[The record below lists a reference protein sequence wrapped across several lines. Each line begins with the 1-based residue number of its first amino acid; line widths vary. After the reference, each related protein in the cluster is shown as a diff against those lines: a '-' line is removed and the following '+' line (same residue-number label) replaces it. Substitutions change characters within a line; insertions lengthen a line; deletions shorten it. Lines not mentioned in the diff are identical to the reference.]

1 MNQRFAA
8 WKPVDPPGRAEGNGT
23 IMATNFGQG
32 LWRLADPKI
41 SLASM
46 ASLFLGACASAA
58 KGPLH
63 WGWLGLTV
71 LGIFCIEVAKNASG
85 EIFDFDSG
93 TDPAVAPEHRTP
105 FSGGKRVLVDELL
118 TRRQTIGIAAVAYLL
133 GIGIGLVIVVY
144 REPLVLQ
151 LGMIGVGAAYF
162 YNGYP
167 LKLAYRGMGELT
179 VAFCY
184 GPLICSGTYLV
195 QHGTVTPQVVALSLP
210 LGLLIAA
217 FLWIN
222 EFPDVHAD
230 RQANKKNW
238 VVRLG
243 PRQASRVF
251 VIILATAG
259 ILLAE
264 LPLMMGYPK
273 SVWFAGIAIPPAVQ
287 AARRLWVDYDHPQK
301 LIPAQASTL
310 LAFVLF
316 ALGGGIGLVIA
327 N

>member
-1 MNQRFAA
+1 M
-8 WKPVDPPGRAEGNGT
+8 V
-23 IMATNFGQG
+23 TNFGIG

-46 ASLFLGACASAA
+46 AALFLGTCAAA
-58 KGPLH
+58 AEGPLH
-63 WGWLGLTV
+63 WDWLALTV

-93 TDPAVAPEHRTP
+93 ADTGVIAEHRTP
-105 FSGGKRVLVDELL
+105 FSGGKRVLVEGLL
-118 TRRQTIGIAAVAYLL
+118 SRQQTIGIAAVTYLL
-133 GIGIGLVIVVY
+133 GIAIGMIIVFY
-144 REPLVLQ
+144 REPMVLW
-151 LGMIGVGAAYF
+151 LGLIGVGAAYF
-162 YNGYP
+162 YNGTP
-167 LKLAYRGMGELT
+167 LKLAYRGLGELT

-195 QHGTVTPQVVALSLP
+195 QQGTITLPVIVLSLP
-210 LGLLIAA
+210 LGLLIGA

-230 RQANKKNW
+230 RKADKKTL
-238 VVRLG
+238 VVRIG
-243 PRQASRVF
+243 PRKASRVF
-251 VIILATAG
+251 AVILVTAG

-264 LPLMMGYPK
+264 LPWMGFPK
-273 SVWFAGIAIPPAVQ
+273 SIWLAGIAIPPAFM
-287 AARRLWVDYDHPQK
+287 AARRLWVDYDHAPR
-301 LIPAQASTL
+301 LVPAQVNTL

-316 ALGGGIGLVIA
+316 AVGGGAGLLIA

>member
-1 MNQRFAA
+1 
-8 WKPVDPPGRAEGNGT
+8 
-23 IMATNFGQG
+23 MATNFRMG

-46 ASLFLGACASAA
+46 ASLFLGACAAA
-58 KGPLH
+58 AEGPLH
-63 WGWLGLTV
+63 WDWLALTV
-71 LGIFCIEVAKNASG
+71 FGIFCIEVAKNASG

-93 TDPAVAPEHRTP
+93 TDPGVAPEHRTP
-105 FSGGKRVLVDELL
+105 FSGGKRVLVEGLL
-118 TRRQTIGIAAVAYLL
+118 SRQQTIGIAAVTYLM
-133 GIGIGLVIVVY
+133 GIAAGMIIVFY
-144 REPLVLQ
+144 REPMVLE
-151 LGMIGVGAAYF
+151 LGLIGVGAAYF

-167 LKLAYRGMGELT
+167 LKLAYRGLGELT

-195 QHGTVTPQVVALSLP
+195 QQGTITLPVIALSLP
-210 LGLLIAA
+210 LGLLIGA

-230 RQANKKNW
+230 QQADKKTL
-238 VVRLG
+238 VVRIG
-243 PRQASRVF
+243 PRKASRVF
-251 VIILATAG
+251 AVILVTAG

-264 LPLMMGYPK
+264 LPWMGFPK
-273 SVWFAGIAIPPAVQ
+273 SIWLAGIAIPPAFM
-287 AARRLWVDYDHPQK
+287 AARRLWVDYDHAQR
-301 LIPAQASTL
+301 LVPAQANTL

-316 ALGGGIGLVIA
+316 AVGGGVGLLIA

>member
-1 MNQRFAA
+1 
-8 WKPVDPPGRAEGNGT
+8 
-23 IMATNFGQG
+23 MATNFASG
-32 LWRLADPKI
+32 LWSLADPKI

-58 KGPLH
+58 AGPLH
-63 WGWLGLTV
+63 WDWLALTV
-71 LGIFCIEVAKNASG
+71 FGIFCIEVAKNASG

-93 TDPAVAPEHRTP
+93 ADPGVAPKHLTP
-105 FSGGKRVLVDELL
+105 FSGGKRVLVEGLL
-118 TRRQTIGIAAVAYLL
+118 TRGQTIGIAAVTYLL
-133 GIGIGLVIVVY
+133 GIAIGIVIVVY
-144 REPLVLQ
+144 REPLVLW

-162 YNGYP
+162 YNATP
-167 LKLAYRGMGELT
+167 LRLAYRGLGELT

-184 GPLICSGTYLV
+184 GPLICCGMYLV
-195 QHGTVTPQVVALSLP
+195 QQGTVTPQVVVLSLP
-210 LGLLIAA
+210 LGLLIGA

-230 RQANKKNW
+230 QKAHKKTL
-238 VVRLG
+238 VVRMG

-251 VIILATAG
+251 AMILVTAF

-264 LPLMMGYPK
+264 LPFLGFPRN
-273 SVWFAGIAIPPAVQ
+273 VLIACIAIPPAYM
-287 AARRLWVDYDHPQK
+287 AARRLWVDYDHAQR
-301 LIPAQASTL
+301 LVPAQVNTL

-316 ALGGGIGLVIA
+316 AVGGGVGLLIA

>member
-1 MNQRFAA
+1 
-8 WKPVDPPGRAEGNGT
+8 
-23 IMATNFGQG
+23 MATNFASG

-58 KGPLH
+58 AGPLH
-63 WGWLGLTV
+63 WDWLALTV
-71 LGIFCIEVAKNASG
+71 FGIFCIEVAINASG

-93 TDPAVAPEHRTP
+93 ADPGVAPEHLTP
-105 FSGGKRVLVDELL
+105 FSGGKRVLVEGLL
-118 TRRQTIGIAAVAYLL
+118 TRGQTIGIAAVTYLL
-133 GIGIGLVIVVY
+133 GIAIGIVIVVY
-144 REPLVLQ
+144 REPLVLW

-162 YNGYP
+162 YNATP
-167 LKLAYRGMGELT
+167 LRLAYRGLGELT

-184 GPLICSGTYLV
+184 GPLICCGMYLV
-195 QHGTVTPQVVALSLP
+195 QQGTVTPQVVVLSLP
-210 LGLLIAA
+210 LGLLIGA

-230 RQANKKNW
+230 QKAHKKTL
-238 VVRLG
+238 VVRMG

-251 VIILATAG
+251 AMILVTAF

-264 LPLMMGYPK
+264 LTFLGFPRNVLI
-273 SVWFAGIAIPPAVQ
+273 ACIAIPPAYM
-287 AARRLWVDYDHPQK
+287 AARRLWVDYDHAQR
-301 LIPAQASTL
+301 LVPAQVNTL

-316 ALGGGIGLVIA
+316 AVGGGVGLLIA